1 MNNIC
6 ANCHYQHNP
15 HPENRMENIKMMLAE
30 IDNLNNTVAEIL
42 SVADID
48 VEESEDESK
57 IPALH
62 EEYTSRM
69 NRLRGMVMAHV
80 K

>member
-1 MNNIC
+1 
-6 ANCHYQHNP
+6 
-15 HPENRMENIKMMLAE
+15 MENITRMLSE
-30 IDNLNNTVAEIL
+30 LDGLDNAVAEIL

-48 VEESEDESK
+48 VEESEEDSD

-62 EEYTSRM
+62 EEFTSRM
-69 NRLRGMVMAHV
+69 SRLRGMVMAHV